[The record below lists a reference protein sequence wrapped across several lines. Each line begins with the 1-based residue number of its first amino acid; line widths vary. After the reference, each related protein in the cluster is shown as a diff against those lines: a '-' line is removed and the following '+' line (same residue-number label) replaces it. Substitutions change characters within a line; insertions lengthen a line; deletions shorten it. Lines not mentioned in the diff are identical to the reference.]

1 MGRAMRQP
9 QDAQY
14 GQQKSAPI
22 EFFKLLGLLISAVLG
37 VLVVSVLVPWLIIRG
52 SGRYMTPRARFWVVS
67 RWRWMIN
74 TAGVIGYVALVLV
87 ELSQLGPLVRSGELQ
102 HTLQAPNGWQTVIA
116 AAIPWAIAN
125 FLAGILFV
133 PLLLSI
139 YRRRTAR
146 TIRDRRHM
154 DVMMQVRIETAR
166 MRAADI
172 VTAHKIGVKLDPRS
186 GQIIGSRPGA
196 LTAPHPLK
204 SGSLQFGVVNS
215 ATIRTFVERMYDI
228 RRIRDWIDPTGQ
240 TMVLPSQASAVRA
253 ILIAESGSG
262 KTVLLVDLMLCALAY
277 KWPIVFIDAKGDPD
291 DARKLK
297 ELVEGLDLSVS
308 VNEPWNLFTGTAAQI
323 TEKLMRLWPQ
333 AQGDGQF
340 YVLEARGVL
349 QAVQYHSPLRSL
361 DDLGVRVKNPG
372 THVAGP
378 EDSKIVN
385 AKTREGTTA
394 GQRVYNSLRTYLSP
408 LDQWLSPNG
417 WSYSSRRADVTVM
430 SIVPVEEA
438 QARLAD
444 LLLMDLRNYMATRLT
459 EGDKSPLLAVVDE
472 FPQLV
477 TVSGVD
483 AGDTAGSLFETARS
497 AGMGL
502 ILAAQ
507 STAGLSNDET
517 RRRRALASGAA
528 LIVGRSKD
536 PEDVVSFA
544 GTQMQMEASGAAAGD
559 ELRSARAQ
567 HTWIIDPNDVR
578 TAADGAFWI
587 IQAGG
592 AAPFRALPNPRIAD
606 SAAAEP
612 VAVVTPAADQ
622 EPAEEPTNLWVR
634 GSN

>member
-1 MGRAMRQP
+1 MSQQ

-14 GQQKSAPI
+14 GQQKSAPV
-22 EFFKLLGLLISAVLG
+22 EFFKLLGLLIGAVLG
-37 VLVVSVLVPWLIIRG
+37 VLVVPVLVPWLIIRG
-52 SGRYMTPRARFWVVS
+52 AGRYMTPRARFWVIS

-74 TAGVIGYVALVLV
+74 TAGVVLYLALVLV

-102 HTLQAPNGWQTVIA
+102 RTLQAPNGWQTVLVA
-116 AAIPWAIAN
+116 AAPWAVAN

-139 YRRRTAR
+139 YRLRTAR

-172 VTAHKIGVKLDPRS
+172 VTARKIGVRLDPRS
-186 GQIIGSRPGA
+186 GQIIGSRPGV
-196 LTAPHPLK
+196 LTAPRPLGK
-204 SGSLQFGVVNS
+204 DGALQFGVVNS

-240 TMVLPSQASAVRA
+240 AMVLPSQASAVRA

-297 ELVEGLDLSVS
+297 ELVEGLGLSVA
-308 VNEPWNLFTGTAAQI
+308 VNEPWTLFTGTAAQI

-340 YVLEARGVL
+340 YALEARGVL

-361 DDLGVRVKNPG
+361 DDLRDRVKNPG
-372 THVAGP
+372 AHVAGP
-378 EDSKIVN
+378 EDNKILT
-385 AKTREGTTA
+385 AKTREGSTA
-394 GQRVYNSLRTYLSP
+394 GERVYNSLRTYLSP
-408 LDQWLSPNG
+408 LDQWLSADG
-417 WSYSSRRADVTVM
+417 WSYSSRRADVTIM

-459 EGDKSPLLAVVDE
+459 QGDKSPLLAVVDE

-578 TAADGAFWI
+578 TAADGSFWI

-592 AAPFRALPNPRIAD
+592 AAPFRALPNPRATR
-606 SAAAEP
+606 SSTAAEE
-612 VAVVTPAADQ
+612 PAADKM
-622 EPAEEPTNLWVR
+622 PAAEQPAPEVPNLWVR
-634 GSN
+634 DGSK

>member
-1 MGRAMRQP
+1 MSQ
-9 QDAQY
+9 QKDAEY
-14 GQQKSAPI
+14 GQQKSAVVELVKFVGI
-22 EFFKLLGLLISAVLG
+22 AIGAILGI
-37 VLVVSVLVPWLIIRG
+37 LVVPVLVPWLIIRG
-52 SGRYMTPRARFWVVS
+52 AGRYLTPRARFWVVS

-74 TAGVIGYVALVLV
+74 ATGIVLYAALILV
-87 ELSQLGPLVRSGELQ
+87 ELLQLGPIVRSGELQ
-102 HTLQAPNGWQTVIA
+102 RTLQGAGGWQHVLVP
-116 AAIPWAIAN
+116 AIPWAIAN
-125 FLAGILFV
+125 VAAGVLFV
-133 PLLLSI
+133 PLLLSM
-139 YRRRTAR
+139 YRLRTAR
-146 TIRDRRHM
+146 TIRDRRHI

-172 VTAHKIGVKLDPRS
+172 VTAGKIGIKLDPSS
-186 GQIIGSRPGA
+186 GQIVGSRPGA
-196 LTAPHPLK
+196 LTAPRPLGK
-204 SGSLQFGVVNS
+204 DGALQFGVVNS
-215 ATIRTFVERMYDI
+215 ATIRTFVERMYDV
-228 RRIRDWIDPTGQ
+228 RRIRDWIDPSGQ
-240 TMVLPSQASAVRA
+240 AMILPRKASAVRA

-262 KTVLLVDLMLCALAY
+262 KTVLLVDLMLCALGY

-291 DARKLK
+291 DARELK
-297 ELVEGLDLSVS
+297 ELVEGLGLTVA

-340 YVLEARGVL
+340 YALEARGIL
-349 QAVQYHSPLRSL
+349 QAVQHHSPLQSL
-361 DDLGVRVKNPG
+361 DDLRDRVKNPG
-372 THVAGP
+372 EHVAGP
-378 EDSKIVN
+378 EDNKILT
-385 AKTREGTTA
+385 AKTREGNTA
-394 GQRVYNSLRTYLSP
+394 GERVYNSLRTYLSP
-408 LDQWLSPNG
+408 IDQWLSADG
-417 WSYSSRRADVTVM
+417 WSYSSRRADVTIM

-459 EGDKSPLLAVVDE
+459 QGDKSPLLAVVDE

-502 ILAAQ
+502 VLAAQ

-559 ELRSARAQ
+559 ELNSARAQ
-567 HTWIIDPNDVR
+567 HTWIVDPNDVR

-592 AAPFRALPNPRIAD
+592 AAPFRALPNPRKT
-606 SAAAEP
+606 SSS
-612 VAVVTPAADQ
+612 TT
-622 EPAEEPTNLWVR
+622 AEEPARGAAPAAEQSVETPNLWIR
-634 GSN
+634 DGSK